1 MHVTLYAMHTLY
13 LASTLR
19 SGANS
24 EAPESLRDS
33 LMIWL
38 VIIAFT
44 VFMLGLGIVVK
55 DALAH
60 ARKSSQNKANSADA
74 RASRG

>member
-1 MHVTLYAMHTLY
+1 
-13 LASTLR
+13 
-19 SGANS
+19 
-24 EAPESLRDS
+24 
-33 LMIWL
+33 MIWL